1 MEQTPSWTLQAPV
14 PPKVEAMQEDQT
26 ILIEN
31 HLESS
36 LESMAQVEAKLLQ
49 RVLAW
54 KKDPVLFGR
63 ECLGFNPTAQ
73 QEEIMRAIAQEGS
86 KVAVKSGINTGKT
99 ALASVMIIW
108 FLLFHSPCKAAAT
121 SVSSGQLQDGLM
133 PEINLWLE
141 RGNDWIRSQLKVNNM
156 RAYVVGAEKTQ
167 FLTAKTA
174 NPHKPDAL
182 QGLHS
187 DNIFVV
193 IDECFGV
200 HDKIIE
206 VCWAALTKKTARLL
220 IMGNPTRTSG
230 FAYRAF
236 NKERH
241 LYKTF
246 TLRTQDSPLVSPE
259 AFEEL
264 KAVYEWP
271 DSDACKSR
279 LLGEFPSGSFNQ
291 LITME
296 DAKKAAARTV
306 ERRDYEF
313 APVIFGIDTAWMGSD
328 RSCVYMRHGNYSKRL
343 FIGNKVTVP
352 NLVGEIVKHWK
363 KEQPKAVFIDAG
375 GPAAG
380 GVIDML
386 KALKYIPTPVNFGA
400 APESERFT
408 NKRMEMWFRMKEWI
422 EQGGCI
428 DDIEDI
434 ITDLTT
440 PEYNHHPNGKMYLES
455 KAQMRKRG
463 CASPDSGDG
472 LALTF
477 AYDVLHPDLV
487 TAYSEA
493 YGQNDECQ
501 TDYEVQY

>member
-1 MEQTPSWTLQAPV
+1 MEQTPNWPLQAPV
-14 PPKVEAMQEDQT
+14 PPKVDEMQEEQQIVITNSLEQSLEDMAQ
-26 ILIEN
+26 
-31 HLESS
+31 LES
-36 LESMAQVEAKLLQ
+36 QLLTK
-49 RVLAW
+49 VLVW
-54 KKDPVLFGR
+54 KKDPVAFGR
-63 ECLGFNPTAQ
+63 ECLGFNPTEQ
-73 QEEIMRAIAQEGS
+73 QEKIMRAIAVSGS

-141 RGNDWIRSQLKVNNM
+141 RGNEWIRSQLKVNNM

-200 HDKIIE
+200 HDKIVE
-206 VCWAALTKKTARLL
+206 VCWAALTKNSSRLL

-236 NKERH
+236 NRESH
-241 LYKTF
+241 LYKCF

-264 KAVYEWP
+264 KVVYEWP

-279 LLGEFPSGSFNQ
+279 LLGDFPSGSFNQ
-291 LITME
+291 LISME
-296 DAKKAAARTV
+296 SAKAAAARKV

-313 APVIFGIDTAWMGSD
+313 APVIFGIDTAWMGDD
-328 RSCVYMRHGNYSKRL
+328 RSCLYMRHGNHSKKL
-343 FIGNKVTVP
+343 FVGSKVTVP
-352 NLVGEIVKHWK
+352 NLVGEIIKHWK

-386 KALKYIPTPVNFGA
+386 KALRYNAVAVNFGA
-400 APESERFT
+400 SPESERFT
-408 NKRMEMWFRMKEWI
+408 NKRMEMWFRMKEWV
-422 EQGGCI
+422 EQGGA
-428 DDIEDI
+428 IEDNEEI

-455 KAQMRKRG
+455 KIQMKKRG
-463 CASPDSGDG
+463 CRSPDLGDG

-477 AYDVLHPDLV
+477 AYEILNPDLV
-487 TAYSEA
+487 DGYADA
-493 YGQNDECQ
+493 YGQNAECE